1 MANNFAADVKKILEQ
16 YASDAAEVMNE
27 TIEQVAKDG
36 SKRLKQTSPKRTG
49 KYAKGWTQ
57 TVEKGRMRV
66 SAIIHG
72 KSGTYQLAHLLEKGH
87 LTRNGKRTKELV
99 HIAPVDKW
107 VVEEAVRR
115 TIYKLETMR

>member
-16 YASDAAEVMNE
+16 YSSDAAEVMNE
-27 TIEQVAKDG
+27 TIEQVAKDS

-57 TVEKGRMRV
+57 TVEKGRMTV

-87 LTRNGKRTKELV
+87 LTRKGTRTKEIV

>member
-16 YASDAAEVMNE
+16 YSSDAAEVMNE

-57 TVEKGRMRV
+57 TVEKGRMTI

-87 LTRNGKRTKELV
+87 LTRNGTRTKEIV

>member
-57 TVEKGRMRV
+57 TVEKGRMTV

-87 LTRNGKRTKELV
+87 LTRNGTRTKELV